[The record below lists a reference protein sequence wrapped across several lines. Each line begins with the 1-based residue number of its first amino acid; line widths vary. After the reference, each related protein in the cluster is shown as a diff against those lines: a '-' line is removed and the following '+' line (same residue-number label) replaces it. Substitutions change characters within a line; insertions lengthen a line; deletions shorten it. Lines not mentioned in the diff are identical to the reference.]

1 MEATQAPHK
10 DAEKTVKATVIED
23 HAPHKIE
30 EKTTG
35 NYYLPEAQR
44 LIKAVII
51 LFEKNSGSNR
61 PLGIPKKGVY
71 VVRKAYF

>member
-1 MEATQAPHK
+1 METTQVPHK
-10 DAEKTVKATVIED
+10 EAETAAKSTVVED
-23 HAPHKIE
+23 HATHKIE

-51 LFEKNSGSNR
+51 HIEIFKSLII
-61 PLGIPKKGVY
+61 L
-71 VVRKAYF
+71 

>member
-1 MEATQAPHK
+1 METTQAPQK
-10 DAEKTVKATVIED
+10 EGETTAKATLVEE
-23 HAPHKIE
+23 HATHKIE

-51 LFEKNSGSNR
+51 SYF
-61 PLGIPKKGVY
+61 IP
-71 VVRKAYF
+71 